1 MPDPAGTLIVPP
13 FDLLVRN
20 GQVVTTQG
28 VVRVDVGVRGESIA
42 ALLDPGEAAE
52 ARRVVE
58 ARDRVVAPG
67 GIDAHVHFDLELM
80 GKAKHTFESGTIAA
94 AFGGTTTVIDFAL
107 DFSGQPGSL
116 VERIKRR
123 RAQAEGKAVIDF
135 AFHCGVN
142 DGSDRTLDDVERL
155 VADGVPS
162 FKLFT
167 VYRDMNLYV
176 NDATL
181 HSVLERLAGCGGMAA
196 VHTENADLVE
206 YYTRR
211 LLAAGKRTPV
221 DYPASRPSVAEAE
234 CIRRVIYLAGAAK
247 APVYIV
253 HIAAREALA
262 AVKTARAAGQPVYGE
277 TCPHYMVL
285 TEAMY
290 QRPDGYNYIMSPPLR
305 SAADN
310 MALWEG
316 LAGGWLSTV
325 SSDDN
330 SIDVED
336 KRAGLESFDRASPGC
351 VDVETRLPIVF
362 SEGVAKERLSIERM
376 VEVTATNPARIFG
389 LYPKKGVIAVGS
401 DADLVLIDPR
411 ARLPVSV
418 ETLHMQV
425 QYSPYA
431 GWEFAGLPTTTI
443 SKGQVIVDGGQFLG
457 RPGAGSFLKR
467 SIAPR
472 VLAQPC

>member
-1 MPDPAGTLIVPP
+1 MPP

-20 GQVVTTQG
+20 GQVVTPHG
-28 VVRVDVGVRGESIA
+28 VIRADVAVRGGIIA
-42 ALLDPGEAAE
+42 GLFEPSEMAE
-52 ARRVVE
+52 ARQVVD
-58 ARDRVVAPG
+58 ATDRYVLPG

-80 GKAKHTFESGTIAA
+80 GKAKHTFESGSIAA

-107 DFSGQPGSL
+107 DFSGKPGSL
-116 VERIKRR
+116 VERIQRR

-142 DGSDRTLDDVERL
+142 DGSDSTLDDVERL
-155 VADGVPS
+155 VASGVPS

-181 HSVLERLAGCGGMAA
+181 HSVLERLAACGGMAA

-211 LLAAGKRTPV
+211 LLQAGKSTPA

-234 CIRRVIYLAGAAK
+234 CIRRVIYLAGAAQ

-253 HIAAREALA
+253 HIAAREALD
-262 AVKTARAAGQPVYGE
+262 AVRQARASGQPVYGE

-285 TEAMY
+285 TDDMY
-290 QRPDGYNYIMSPPLR
+290 HRADGYNYIMSPPLR
-305 SAADN
+305 SAEDN
-310 MALWEG
+310 AALWDG

-336 KRAGLESFDRASPGC
+336 KRAGQESFDRSSPGC
-351 VDVETRLPIVF
+351 VDVETRLPIVYA
-362 SEGVAKERLSIERM
+362 EGVARQRLSLQRM
-376 VEVTATNPARIFG
+376 AEVTATNPARIFG
-389 LYPKKGVIAVGS
+389 LYPRKGVIAIGS
-401 DADLVLIDPR
+401 DADMALIDPR
-411 ARLPVSV
+411 AHVWVSP

-425 QYSPYA
+425 HYSPYA
-431 GWEFAGLPTTTI
+431 GWDLVGLPTTTI
-443 SKGQVIVDGGQFLG
+443 SKGRVIVDAGQFLG
-457 RPGAGSFLKR
+457 RPGDGAFLER
-467 SIAPR
+467 SIAPE

>member
-1 MPDPAGTLIVPP
+1 LPSAGWWTVSP

-20 GQVVTTQG
+20 GQVVTPHG
-28 VVRVDVGVRGESIA
+28 MVRADVAIRGRAIA
-42 ALLDPGEAAE
+42 ALVDSSESVE
-52 ARRVVE
+52 VRSVVD
-58 ARDRVVAPG
+58 ATGRYVLPG

-107 DFSGQPGSL
+107 DFSGQRGSL
-116 VERIKRR
+116 IERIERR
-123 RAQAEGKAVIDF
+123 RSQAEGKAVIDF
-135 AFHCGVN
+135 AFHCGIN
-142 DGSDRTLDDVERL
+142 DGSDSTLDDVERL
-155 VADGVPS
+155 VASGVPS

-211 LLAAGKRTPV
+211 LLAAGKRSPA
-221 DYPASRPSVAEAE
+221 DYPGSRPSVAEAE
-234 CIRRVIYLAGAAK
+234 CIRRVIYLAGAAG

-253 HIAAREALA
+253 HIAAADALA
-262 AVKTARAAGQPVYGE
+262 AVHRARSAGQPVYGE
-277 TCPHYMVL
+277 TCPHYLVL
-285 TEAMY
+285 TEDMY

-305 SAADN
+305 RAADN
-310 MALWEG
+310 AALWAG

-336 KRAGLESFDRASPGC
+336 KRAGQESFDRASPGC
-351 VDVETRLPIVF
+351 VDVETRLPIVYA
-362 SEGVAKERLSIERM
+362 EGVAKQRLSMERM
-376 VEVTATNPARIFG
+376 AEVTATNPARIFG
-389 LYPKKGVIAVGS
+389 LYPRKGIIAVGS

-411 ARLPVSV
+411 ARVRVAP

-425 QYSPYA
+425 HYSPYA
-431 GWEFAGLPTTTI
+431 DWDLLGLPTTTI
-443 SKGQVIVDGGQFLG
+443 SKGRVIVDEGQFLG
-457 RPGAGSFLKR
+457 KPGDGSFLER
-467 SIAPR
+467 SIAPE

>member
-1 MPDPAGTLIVPP
+1 VPP

-20 GQVVTTQG
+20 GQVVTPDG
-28 VVRVDVGVRGESIA
+28 VIRAEVAVRGGAIAGLISPSES
-42 ALLDPGEAAE
+42 
-52 ARRVVE
+52 VE
-58 ARDRVVAPG
+58 ARQTVDATDRYVLPG

-80 GKAKHTFESGTIAA
+80 GNAKHTFESGTIAA

-107 DFSGQPGSL
+107 DFSGKPGSL
-116 VERIKRR
+116 VERVQRR
-123 RAQAEGKAVIDF
+123 RAQAEGKAVVDF

-142 DGSDRTLDDVERL
+142 DGSDATLADVERL
-155 VADGVPS
+155 VAAGVPS

-181 HSVLERLAGCGGMAA
+181 HSVLERLGACGGIAA

-211 LLAAGKRTPV
+211 LLQAGKRTPA
-221 DYPASRPSVAEAE
+221 DYPASRPRIAEAE
-234 CIRRVIYLAGAAK
+234 CIRRVIYLAGAAR

-253 HIAAREALA
+253 HIAASQALA
-262 AVKTARAAGQPVYGE
+262 AVRQARADGQPVYGE

-285 TEAMY
+285 TEDMY

-305 SAADN
+305 SAEDN
-310 MALWEG
+310 AALWEG

-336 KRAGLESFDRASPGC
+336 KRAGQESFDRSSPGC
-351 VDVETRLPIVF
+351 VDVETRLPIVYA
-362 SEGVAKERLSIERM
+362 EGVAKQRLSLQRM
-376 VEVTATNPARIFG
+376 AEVTATNPARIFG
-389 LYPKKGVIAVGS
+389 LYPKKGVIVVGS
-401 DADLVLIDPR
+401 DADLTLIDPR
-411 ARLPVSV
+411 ARVHVSP

-425 QYSPYA
+425 HYSPYA
-431 GWEFAGLPTTTI
+431 GWELVGLPTTTI
-443 SKGQVIVDGGQFLG
+443 SKGRVIVDGGQFLG
-457 RPGAGSFLKR
+457 RPGDGAFLER
-467 SIAPR
+467 RIAPE

>member
-1 MPDPAGTLIVPP
+1 
-13 FDLLVRN
+13 
-20 GQVVTTQG
+20 VVTPQG
-28 VVRVDVGVRGESIA
+28 VVRADIAIRGRSIA
-42 ALLDPGEAAE
+42 ALVDSSES
-52 ARRVVE
+52 VE
-58 ARDRVVAPG
+58 ARDVVDATGRSVLPG

-116 VERIKRR
+116 VERIQRR

-142 DGSDRTLDDVERL
+142 DGSDATLDDVERL
-155 VADGVPS
+155 VANGVPS

-181 HSVLERLAGCGGMAA
+181 HSVLERLAGCGGVAA

-206 YYTRR
+206 YHTRR
-211 LLAAGKRTPV
+211 LLAAGKKSPA
-221 DYPASRPSVAEAE
+221 DYPASRPRVAEAE
-234 CIRRVIYLAGAAK
+234 CIRRVIFLAGAAK

-253 HIAAREALA
+253 HIAARESLA
-262 AVKTARAAGQPVYGE
+262 AVEHARAVGQPVYGE

-285 TEAMY
+285 TEDMY

-305 SAADN
+305 QVADN
-310 MALWEG
+310 TALWEG

-336 KRAGLESFDRASPGC
+336 KRAGQDSFDRASPGC

-362 SEGVAKERLSIERM
+362 AEGVAKRRLSLERM
-376 VEVTATNPARIFG
+376 AQVTATNPARIFG
-389 LYPKKGVIAVGS
+389 LYPRKGVIAVGS

-411 ARLPVSV
+411 ARVRVSP

-431 GWEFAGLPTTTI
+431 GWDLVGLPTTTI
-443 SKGQVIVDGGQFLG
+443 SKGRVIVDGGEFLG
-457 RPGAGSFLKR
+457 RPGDGEFVER
-467 SIAPR
+467 RIAPE